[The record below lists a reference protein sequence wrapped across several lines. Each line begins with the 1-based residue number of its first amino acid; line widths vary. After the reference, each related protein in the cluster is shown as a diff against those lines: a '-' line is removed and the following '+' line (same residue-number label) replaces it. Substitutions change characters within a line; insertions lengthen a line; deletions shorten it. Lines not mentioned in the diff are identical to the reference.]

1 MCLDM
6 ILNKNSDKYKTKRVA
21 KADCDMFITEMK
33 HDTLD
38 LQKMGRFGNYNISS
52 TNMEQQ

>member
-1 MCLDM
+1 M

-38 LQKMGRFGNYNISS
+38 LQKMGNGRFGNYNISL